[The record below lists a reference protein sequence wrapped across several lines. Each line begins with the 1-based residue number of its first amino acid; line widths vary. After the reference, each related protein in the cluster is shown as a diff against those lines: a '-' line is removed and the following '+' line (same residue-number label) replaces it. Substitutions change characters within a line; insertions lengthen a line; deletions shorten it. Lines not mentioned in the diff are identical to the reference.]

1 MIGLRTPTSRR
12 RWPCAVASLL
22 MLAAAG
28 SGAASGADD
37 APPEK
42 GPPLAFVGDTP
53 IDGAAI
59 GLVIR
64 RLHPVSKPSGEQ
76 RRQIEVSVLEQLVD
90 EALLRAE
97 LANQLVEVADGEI
110 QAGVERLRGQ
120 LASRGV
126 TLEAF
131 MAESGR
137 DEQGLREQIRLEL
150 AIDKYIRPRMTADQ
164 VNAFFEQNRREFDG
178 TRLRV
183 SHIVLRP
190 DIVDTEG
197 VDRQVRQAEVIRRDI
212 LQGKIAFDEA
222 ARRFSAG
229 PSRHKGGDV
238 GWITRSGPMVE
249 AFNKPVFTLA
259 KGNVSKPIMTPFGV
273 HLVKVIDVEPGRIG
287 LDAVRPGLEKMMA
300 AQLIRDLLAKARAAT
315 PVTYTPGVAHFDPA
329 TPADGPDPR
338 RIIVEGGE

>member
-1 MIGLRTPTSRR
+1 M
-12 RWPCAVASLL
+12 
-22 MLAAAG
+22 
-28 SGAASGADD
+28 
-37 APPEK
+37 
-42 GPPLAFVGDTP
+42 
-53 IDGAAI
+53 
-59 GLVIR
+59 
-64 RLHPVSKPSGEQ
+64 
-76 RRQIEVSVLEQLVD
+76 LEQLVD

-137 DEQGLREQIRLEL
+137 DERGVRDQIRLEL
-150 AIDKYIRPRMTADQ
+150 SLDKYIRPRMTAAE
-164 VNAFFEQNRREFDG
+164 VGAFFEQNRREFDG

-197 VDRQVRQAEVIRRDI
+197 VDRQVRQADVIRRDV
-212 LQGKIAFDEA
+212 LQGKITFDEA

-229 PSRHKGGDV
+229 PSRHQGGDV

-249 AFNKPVFTLA
+249 AFTKSVFALA
-259 KGNVSKPIMTPFGV
+259 KGDVSKPIMTPFGV

-287 LDAVRPGLEKMMA
+287 LDAIRPGLEKMMA
-300 AQLIRDLLAKARAAT
+300 AQLVRELLAKARAST
-315 PVTYTPGVAHFDPA
+315 PVTYTPGVAHFDPT

-338 RIIVEGGE
+338 RVIVEGGE

>member
-1 MIGLRTPTSRR
+1 MIRLHTATGRWRR
-12 RWPCAVASLL
+12 PCAAASLV

-28 SGAASGADD
+28 LGTASRADD
-37 APPEK
+37 TPAEKSPPV
-42 GPPLAFVGDTP
+42 AFVGDTP

-59 GLVIR
+59 ERVVR

-76 RRQIEVSVLEQLVD
+76 RKQIEVTVLEQLVD

-97 LANQLVEVADGEI
+97 LATQLVEVADGEI
-110 QAGVERLRGQ
+110 QAGFERLRGQ
-120 LASRGV
+120 LASRGIP
-126 TLEAF
+126 LEAF

-137 DEQGLREQIRLEL
+137 DEQGIRDQIRLEL
-150 AIDKYIRPRMTADQ
+150 ALDKYIRPRMTADK
-164 VNAFFEQNRREFDG
+164 VSSFFEQNRREFDG

-197 VDRQVRQAEVIRRDI
+197 VDRQVRQAEAIRRDV
-212 LQGKIAFDEA
+212 LQGKIVFDEA

-229 PSRHKGGDV
+229 PSRHKGGDI

-249 AFNKPVFTLA
+249 AFTKPVFALA
-259 KGNVSKPIMTPFGV
+259 KGNMSKPIMTPFGV

-287 LDAVRPGLEKMMA
+287 LDAVRPALEKMMA
-300 AQLIRDLLAKARAAT
+300 AQLVRDLLATARAST
-315 PVTYTPGVAHFDPA
+315 PVTYTPGVSHFDPA

-338 RIIVEGGE
+338 RIVVEGGQ